1 MYYTIIIITSFF
13 IKVFAI
19 RECSKESSAAVPKY
33 HLIEK
38 CHRSKLGIAAKAN
51 FTSLTSCKRLGIE
64 KRALAINFSPQEYF
78 ESGDLL
84 EYSCEVLKC
93 AEAAGG
99 LSLSNDTR
107 YDYYSIY
114 AKPLPNAMST
124 CVPATG
130 MFQLLPKK
138 LNYTQAQAQ
147 CQNISAV
154 LADVT
159 SEQRTEV
166 LAQVLATA
174 SVDSA
179 YVGMERDTDGIFYKI
194 NGDALECI
202 TYRAWAPGHP
212 KRKSN
217 MTCVLLTRNRM
228 WKTTAC
234 QAKHSALCE
243 LIPDGPYKR
252 GSIFASRIQNNTD
265 ELTFN
270 GEN

>member
-1 MYYTIIIITSFF
+1 MFYTVVIVASIF
-13 IKVFAI
+13 IKAFAI
-19 RECSKESSAAVPKY
+19 RECSNKSPSAVPKY

-51 FTSLTSCKRLGIE
+51 FTSLKSCKRLGIE
-64 KRALAINFSPQEYF
+64 KRGLAFNFSPQEYF
-78 ESGDLL
+78 NSSEPL

-93 AEAAGG
+93 AEVVGG

-114 AKPLPNAMST
+114 AKPLPNVIST

-130 MFQLLPKK
+130 MFLLLPNV

-147 CQNISAV
+147 CRNISAV

-159 SEQRTEV
+159 SEQRTEL

-179 YVGMERDTDGIFYKI
+179 YIGMKRDTDRIFYNT
-194 NGDALECI
+194 NGDALDCI

-217 MTCVLLTRNRM
+217 ITCVLLTRNRM

-234 QAKHSALCE
+234 QDKYPALCE
-243 LIPDGPYKR
+243 LIPGGPYKR
-252 GSIFASRIQNNTD
+252 GSIFASRTQNKP
-265 ELTFN
+265 
-270 GEN
+270 

>member
-1 MYYTIIIITSFF
+1 MYYTVIIITSFF
-13 IKVFAI
+13 IKAIAI
-19 RECSKESSAAVPKY
+19 RVCSNESPAAMPKY
-33 HLIEK
+33 YLIEK
-38 CHRSKLGIAAKAN
+38 CHRSKLGVAAKAN

-64 KRALAINFSPQEYF
+64 KRALAINFSPQEYLD
-78 ESGDLL
+78 SGEIL

-93 AEAAGG
+93 AEAIGG

-114 AKPLPNAMST
+114 AKPLPTAMST

-130 MFQLLPKK
+130 MFLLLPKK
-138 LNYTQAQAQ
+138 LNQTQAQAR

-179 YVGMERDTDGIFYKI
+179 YVGMERDIDGIFYKT

-217 MTCVLLTRNRM
+217 VTCVLLTRNRM

-234 QAKHSALCE
+234 EDKYPALCE

-252 GSIFASRIQNNTD
+252 GSIFASRTQNSISHVLYKND
-265 ELTFN
+265 
-270 GEN
+270 